1 MEALKKKV
9 REIGMPR
16 IIIVA
21 FIIVILIA
29 AMIQKQDMATLITDS
44 LVLSVRI
51 CCWRWQCCPVCWLA
65 PG

>member
-29 AMIQKQDMATLITDS
+29 AMIQKQGYGNPDH
-44 LVLSVRI
+44 
-51 CCWRWQCCPVCWLA
+51 
-65 PG
+65 

>member
-21 FIIVILIA
+21 NNIEILIA
-29 AMIQKQDMATLITDS
+29 AMIQNQDKATLNTDS
-44 LVLSVRI
+44 LVR
-51 CCWRWQCCPVCWLA
+51 
-65 PG
+65 G